1 MSRKKII
8 SVILAHLMLLV
19 CVTACQAASP
29 RQTAQ
34 SQAADRQA
42 SEAQTET
49 TSHGT
54 TSPDLMESGVFD
66 FKTHMVLLNSGYAMP
81 IMGLGTYAL
90 DHGTCVNS
98 VKTLLKNGGASRRRD
113 D

>member
-90 DHGTCVNS
+90 DHDTDS
-98 VKTLLKNGGASRRRD
+98 AHMHWITILA
-113 D
+113 